1 VLRFQSLTVTSRR
14 PQRLTCRACPRIV
27 SKSFETSIVNIA
39 IGKGPIMTP
48 AVQLE
53 ALERAATAD
62 PSTGAAT
69 RAQLGEVSALLG
81 DVLPALEAAL
91 RRATAGPELL
101 DEAARNLVLAGGKRV
116 RPMTT
121 LLTAVACGGDASKA
135 LPFAA
140 AAELVHSATLLHD
153 DVIDEGEE
161 RRGRPASRVL
171 FGNLVS
177 VLAGDLLLTRAIELV
192 DTAAVP
198 DVMRDLLATLQA
210 LIAGEVAQMMARHR
224 EDLGMD
230 GYLGIVQG
238 KTASLFGFACRAGA
252 RSAGAAPE
260 RVASIGRMG
269 EHVGIAFQ
277 VVDDVL
283 DLDGDP
289 ERVGKR
295 LGADLAEGK
304 TTLPLAFALAEDASR
319 LRILLPAARIG
330 DLDAARAV
338 ASLPVVRRGCARAR
352 EYAGGRSS
360 SALFELERL
369 PPTRARALLEQLVHE
384 LVGRRT

>member
-1 VLRFQSLTVTSRR
+1 
-14 PQRLTCRACPRIV
+14 
-27 SKSFETSIVNIA
+27 
-39 IGKGPIMTP
+39 MMP
-48 AVQLE
+48 AAQLE
-53 ALERAATAD
+53 TLERAAHAD
-62 PSTGAAT
+62 PSTGTAT
-69 RAQLGEVSALLG
+69 RAQLVEVAALLG
-81 DVLPALEAAL
+81 DALPALEAAL
-91 RRATAGPELL
+91 ARATTGVQPL
-101 DEAARNLVLAGGKRV
+101 DEAARNLVDAGGKRV

-121 LLTAVACGGDASKA
+121 LLTAAACGGVPSRA

-192 DTAAVP
+192 DEAAVP
-198 DVMRDLLATLQA
+198 GVMRDLLATLQA
-210 LIAGEVAQMMARHR
+210 LIAGEVAQMHARHR
-224 EDLGMD
+224 EDLGIE

-252 RSAGAAPE
+252 LSAGAPPE
-260 RVASIGRMG
+260 RVAGVGRMG

-277 VVDDVL
+277 VVDDIL

-289 ERVGKR
+289 ARVGKR

-304 TTLPLAFALAEDASR
+304 TTLPLAYALGEDASR
-319 LRILLPAARIG
+319 LRVLLPAARRG
-330 DLDAARAV
+330 DVDAARDLA
-338 ASLPVVRRGCARAR
+338 ALPVVRRGCARAR
-352 EYAGGRSS
+352 DYAAGRSE
-360 SALFELERL
+360 SALLELGRL
-369 PPTRARALLEQLVHE
+369 PPTRARALLERLVEE
-384 LVGRRT
+384 LAGRRA

>member
-1 VLRFQSLTVTSRR
+1 
-14 PQRLTCRACPRIV
+14 
-27 SKSFETSIVNIA
+27 
-39 IGKGPIMTP
+39 MMP
-48 AVQLE
+48 AAQLE
-53 ALERAATAD
+53 ALHRAATAD
-62 PSTGAAT
+62 PSTGHAT
-69 RAQLGEVSALLG
+69 RAQLGEVATLLG
-81 DVLPALEAAL
+81 EVLPALENAL
-91 RRATAGPELL
+91 RHAIAGPVPL
-101 DEAARNLVLAGGKRV
+101 DAAARNLVAAGGKRV

-121 LLTAVACGGDASKA
+121 LLTAVACGGHAERA

-153 DVIDEGEE
+153 DVIDEGQE

-192 DTAAVP
+192 DAAGVP
-198 DVMRDLLATLQA
+198 DVMRDLLATLHA
-210 LIAGEVAQMMARHR
+210 LIAGEVAQMQARDR
-224 EDLGMD
+224 EDLGIE
-230 GYLGIVQG
+230 GYLAIAEG
-238 KTASLFGFACRAGA
+238 KTGSLFGFACRAGA
-252 RSAGAAPE
+252 RSAGAPAD
-260 RVASIGRMG
+260 RVAGVGRLG

-304 TTLPLAFALAEDASR
+304 TTLPLAYALAEDATR
-319 LRILLPAARIG
+319 LRVLLPAARAG

-338 ASLPVVRRGCARAR
+338 ASLPVVRRGCARGR
-352 EYAGGRSS
+352 EYAAARSD
-360 SALFELERL
+360 SALAELERL
-369 PPTRARALLEQLVHE
+369 PPTRARALLEQLVRD
-384 LVGRRT
+384 LAARRA

>member
-1 VLRFQSLTVTSRR
+1 
-14 PQRLTCRACPRIV
+14 
-27 SKSFETSIVNIA
+27 
-39 IGKGPIMTP
+39 MTP
-48 AVQLE
+48 AVQLA
-53 ALERAATAD
+53 ALERAASD
-62 PSTGAAT
+62 PSTGTAT
-69 RAQLGEVSALLG
+69 RAQLSEVSALLG
-81 DVLPALEAAL
+81 DVLPSLEAAVT
-91 RRATAGPELL
+91 RATSGPEPL
-101 DEAARNLVLAGGKRV
+101 DEAARNLVHAGGKRV

-121 LLTAVACGGDASKA
+121 LLTAIACGGESARA

-153 DVIDEGEE
+153 DVIDEGEQ

-192 DTAAVP
+192 DGAGVP
-198 DVMRDLLATLQA
+198 DVMGDLLRTLHA
-210 LIAGEVAQMMARHR
+210 LIAGEVAQMQARHR
-224 EDLGMD
+224 EDLGID
-230 GYLGIVQG
+230 GYLEIVHG

-252 RSAGAAPE
+252 RSAGAPSE
-260 RVASIGRMG
+260 RIASVGRLG

-277 VVDDVL
+277 VIDDVL

-304 TTLPLAFALAEDASR
+304 TTLPLAYALAEDPAQ
-319 LRILLPAARIG
+319 LRVMLPAARSG

-338 ASLPVVRRGCARAR
+338 AALPAVRRGCARAR
-352 EYAGGRSS
+352 DYASGRGAG
-360 SALFELERL
+360 ALHELGFL
-369 PPTRARALLEQLVHE
+369 PPTRARALLEQLVHD
-384 LVGRRT
+384 LAARRA

>member
-1 VLRFQSLTVTSRR
+1 MMPGLL
-14 PQRLTCRACPRIV
+14 LD
-27 SKSFETSIVNIA
+27 
-39 IGKGPIMTP
+39 
-48 AVQLE
+48 
-53 ALERAATAD
+53 ALERAAISD
-62 PSTGAAT
+62 PSTGART
-69 RAQLGEVSALLG
+69 SAQLSDVTALLG
-81 DVLPALEAAL
+81 DALPALELAI
-91 RRATAGPELL
+91 RRATTGPEPLA
-101 DEAARNLVLAGGKRV
+101 DAARNLVDAGGKRV

-121 LLTAVACGGDASKA
+121 LLTAVACGGEASRA

-177 VLAGDLLLTRAIELV
+177 VLSGDLLLTRAIELV
-192 DTAAVP
+192 DAAGVP
-198 DVMRDLLATLQA
+198 DVMRDLLRTLEA
-210 LIAGEVAQMMARHR
+210 LVAGEVAQLHARDR
-224 EDLGMD
+224 EDLGID

-252 RSAGAAPE
+252 RSVGASTE
-260 RVASIGRMG
+260 HVLGVGRMG

-289 ERVGKR
+289 RRVGKS

-304 TTLPLAFALAEDASR
+304 TTLPLAYALDEDATR
-319 LRILLPAARIG
+319 LRVLLPAARRG
-330 DLDAARAV
+330 DVDAARAV
-338 ASLPVVRRGCARAR
+338 ASLPAVRRGCARAR
-352 EYAGGRSS
+352 QYASSRSA
-360 SALFELERL
+360 SALLELGRL
-369 PPTRARALLEQLVHE
+369 PPTRARALLERLVEE
-384 LVGRRT
+384 LAGRRA